1 MIQLREYQV
10 NLSKEGASI
19 LRHNGIVYLA
29 MEVRTGKTLV
39 SLTIANIMQAKSVL
53 FVTKK
58 RAMSSIQNDFDAIG
72 YTYNLDI
79 INYESLHKVTDT
91 DYDII
96 IVDETHSI
104 GAFPKPSLRAKRL
117 KKLFTR
123 GTGMIALSGTPTP
136 ESYSQMYHQLWVS
149 PYSPF
154 KDYKNFYSF
163 AKEFVDVQ
171 ERFLGSIRVKDY
183 SFAYKDLII
192 PLIQPLMIT
201 YSQKQANFKNTI
213 EEIVINIKMNAFTKE
228 YIETL
233 LSDRV
238 LEIRDNGRYDVILGD
253 TGVKLQNKIHQLN
266 SGTVKTED
274 GVGLIIDRTKAAYIY
289 TYFKGVKIAIF
300 YKFKAELEMLQQIY
314 SQDELTTDIDEFRNT
329 KKSIA
334 LQFVSG
340 REGIDLSKAD
350 SIVALNIDFS
360 AVTYFQFRDRLTT
373 INRNSAT
380 VYWIFAKGGIER
392 KIYAAVKKKK
402 SYTLDYF
409 RTHYRYERASISK

>member
-1 MIQLREYQV
+1 
-10 NLSKEGASI
+10 
-19 LRHNGIVYLA
+19 
-29 MEVRTGKTLV
+29 
-39 SLTIANIMQAKSVL
+39 
-53 FVTKK
+53 
-58 RAMSSIQNDFDAIG
+58 
-72 YTYNLDI
+72 
-79 INYESLHKVTDT
+79 YESLHKVTDT

-300 YKFKAELEMLQQIY
+300 Y
-314 SQDELTTDIDEFRNT
+314 
-329 KKSIA
+329 
-334 LQFVSG
+334 
-340 REGIDLSKAD
+340 
-350 SIVALNIDFS
+350 
-360 AVTYFQFRDRLTT
+360 
-373 INRNSAT
+373 
-380 VYWIFAKGGIER
+380 
-392 KIYAAVKKKK
+392 
-402 SYTLDYF
+402 
-409 RTHYRYERASISK
+409 